1 MALKRQDAVNVITE
15 GISWLASQ
23 CRLRGA
29 IHLFDANTIAHE
41 FYCRLLN
48 EVYDLNLV
56 VMDRIHQNFPA
67 IDLGDE
73 VKKRSFQ
80 ITAEKKGDKIQATID
95 AYNKH
100 NLADRYGKLQV
111 IVIGDRQGTYDSLKV
126 PATMSFAW
134 ADDIIDT
141 GELIKDIESLSTEK
155 LERVAAIIQE
165 EIKSA
170 PGGITG
176 PSQRTALPQGGWRI
190 RTHFSAEVIVTPDDC
205 RWGGPAMKPSWL
217 ETTPE
222 RMSDNWL
229 AEKLIRGDELYLY
242 HAEHWCGGTWLVVD
256 RQAQEGTVIN
266 LDQLADLRPTSATT
280 TTTTT
285 APASSTLEK
294 SVSAVKPTRH
304 LPNPL
309 HRLIDLLTKYYCA
322 MWQVHHA
329 NTQETRLTSLDE
341 WRSCH
346 PAVWGNSS
354 VRDDTI
360 RNLADPAKEWMS
372 QINCRYVHAED
383 FSLVEEAACVLSGF
397 AVGPFPM
404 SKPDVYS
411 KTDSTE
417 AELWQQ
423 WNRQG
428 DQCMALGGLIVR
440 MKELAARA
448 GQMWNPSPQ
457 AK

>member
-1 MALKRQDAVNVITE
+1 MVLKRQDALNAITE

-23 CRLRGA
+23 CKLRGA
-29 IHLFDANTIAHE
+29 LHLFDANTIAHE

-48 EVYDLNLV
+48 EVYDLNLI

-80 ITAEKKGDKIQATID
+80 ITAEKKGDKIQATLD

-111 IVIGDRQGTYDSLKV
+111 IVIGDRQGTYESLKV
-126 PATMSFAW
+126 PATMSFIW

-141 GELIKDIESLSTEK
+141 GGLIKHIESFSTEK
-155 LERVAAIIQE
+155 MERIAAIILE
-165 EIKSA
+165 EIKSV

-176 PSQRTALPQGGWRI
+176 PSQRAALPQ
-190 RTHFSAEVIVTPDDC
+190 A
-205 RWGGPAMKPSWL
+205 
-217 ETTPE
+217 
-222 RMSDNWL
+222 
-229 AEKLIRGDELYLY
+229 
-242 HAEHWCGGTWLVVD
+242 
-256 RQAQEGTVIN
+256 
-266 LDQLADLRPTSATT
+266 
-280 TTTTT
+280 
-285 APASSTLEK
+285 
-294 SVSAVKPTRH
+294 
-304 LPNPL
+304 NPL
-309 HRLIDLLTKYYCA
+309 HRIIDLLTKYHSA

-346 PAVWGNSS
+346 PAVWGKRS

-360 RNLADPAKEWMS
+360 RNLADPAKEWLS

-383 FSLVEEAACVLSGF
+383 FNLVEEAACVLSGF

-404 SKPDVYS
+404 SMPDVYS
-411 KTDSTE
+411 KLHSTE
-417 AELWQQ
+417 SELWQQ
-423 WNRQG
+423 WNREG

-440 MKELAARA
+440 LKELAGRA
-448 GQMWNPSPQ
+448 GQMWNPPPQ